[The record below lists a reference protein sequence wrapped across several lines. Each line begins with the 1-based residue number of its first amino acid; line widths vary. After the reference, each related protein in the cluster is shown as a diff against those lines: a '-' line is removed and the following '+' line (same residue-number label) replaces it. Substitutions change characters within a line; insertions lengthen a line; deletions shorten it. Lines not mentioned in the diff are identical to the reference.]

1 MINFDSCVPIIKERL
16 KAHGIIFPYMGLR
29 RSRPKG
35 WKTIIIFTKYGNDKS
50 VINPS
55 FEFLSKE
62 IDIRGLESFS
72 MVNWAL
78 KATEVQDITSEQVL
92 VDKVV
97 TDILKMKE
105 ERNYA

>member
-1 MINFDSCVPIIKERL
+1 MINFDSCVSVIKERL

-29 RSRPKG
+29 KSRPKG

-50 VINPS
+50 FVNPT
-55 FEFLSKE
+55 FDFLSKE
-62 IDIRGLESFS
+62 IDTHGLESFS

-78 KATEVQDITSEQVL
+78 KAVDVQDITSEEVL
-92 VDKVV
+92 IDKVV

-105 ERNYA
+105 EGNYA

>member
-35 WKTIIIFTKYGNDKS
+35 WKTILIFTKYGNDRS
-50 VINPS
+50 VVNHS
-55 FEFLSKE
+55 FDFLNKE

-78 KATEVQDITSEQVL
+78 KATEIQDITSEQVL